1 MHGRITLTF
10 NFINQSVILI
20 PMLKKI
26 LSIHFS
32 WKRHLASAGVIGLSL
47 LFFLGN
53 SSCSGGSQ
61 AMGESM
67 QAAAPDNSETGE
79 EPADSA
85 CAYFYFLWG
94 KSAEAEAKYEEAME
108 AYEKALVCDSQAV
121 YVSQKLA
128 VLLVNMGK
136 KEQAIV
142 QLEKMVADDP
152 ANLQNRLLLGNIYSS
167 TGQRD
172 QALAVY
178 EAILQIAPDNPQA
191 LLMLGALYAGDRDY
205 LQAQKMLER
214 LVTVDDKS
222 YAGYSYLA
230 KLYRELNYYDKA
242 MAAYDKALTL
252 SWSPML
258 AYEAADLYEYRQKYD
273 EAVAIYKRLLEDDE
287 ANTKIRGRLAR
298 LYIVQGKIVE
308 ALDELNELK
317 NYTPDPTVVDL
328 AIGRVLLDEK
338 RYAEAIALFEQLL
351 KEDEN
356 KDLARSMLA
365 LTYYESGDMEKAMK
379 ILQEVPVTSRN
390 YEDSIIMLAQILIG
404 EKDNQRAATL
414 LRNVIAGED
423 TRRPAFY
430 FLLAGL
436 LREEGDPAAGRE
448 IYEQALQAFPG
459 NPAVFFEYGLYLDR
473 LGELD
478 EAVAKME
485 QVLAIT
491 PDDAY
496 ALNYVGYTWADRGIN
511 LDKALEHIKRA
522 VDLKPD
528 DGFVRDSLG
537 WVYFKMGRYGEAV
550 KELEAAAGMQPEDP
564 TIQEH
569 LGDAYQKA
577 GELQKAVEAYGRAVS
592 LYTDDV
598 KKAHALAEIKA
609 LQNSVKQD

>member
-1 MHGRITLTF
+1 
-10 NFINQSVILI
+10 
-20 PMLKKI
+20 MLKKI
-26 LSIHFS
+26 LSIYSS
-32 WKRHLASAGVIGLSL
+32 WKRHLASAGVIGLSM

-61 AMGESM
+61 ALGDTMKASE
-67 QAAAPDNSETGE
+67 PINSETSE

-94 KSAEAEAKYEEAME
+94 KSAEAEEKYEEAME
-108 AYEKALVCDSQAV
+108 AYEKALVCDPQAV
-121 YVSQKLA
+121 YVSRKLA

-142 QLEKMVADDP
+142 QLEQMIADDP

-167 TGQRD
+167 IGQKD
-172 QALAVY
+172 QARAVY
-178 EAILQIAPDNPQA
+178 EAILRIAPDDPQA
-191 LLMLGALYAGDRDY
+191 LLMLGALYASDRDY

-214 LVTVDDKS
+214 LVAVDDKS

-242 MAAYDKALTL
+242 MEAYEKALTL

-273 EAVAIYKRLLEDDE
+273 EAIAIYKRLLEEDE

-298 LYIVQGKIVE
+298 LYIVQGKIDV
-308 ALDELNELK
+308 ALAELNELK
-317 NYTPDPTVVDL
+317 NYASDTAVVDL

-351 KEDEN
+351 SQDEN
-356 KDLARSMLA
+356 KDVARSMLA
-365 LTYYESGDMEKAMK
+365 LTYYESGDKDKAMK
-379 ILQEVPVTSRN
+379 ILHEVPVTSKD
-390 YEDSIIMLAQILIG
+390 YENSILMLAQILLG

-423 TRRPAFY
+423 TRRPSFY

-448 IYEQALQAFPG
+448 IFEQAEKVFPE
-459 NPAVFFEYGLYLDR
+459 NPRVFFEYGLYLDR
-473 LGELD
+473 LGEFD
-478 EAVAKME
+478 GAVAKME

-491 PDDAY
+491 PDDAH

-511 LDKALEHIKRA
+511 LEKALEYIQRA

-550 KELEAAAGMQPEDP
+550 TELEAAASMQPDDP

-577 GELQKAVEAYGRAVS
+577 GELKKAVEAYGKAVS
-592 LYTDDV
+592 LYDDDV
-598 KKAHALAEIKA
+598 KKAHALAELKA
-609 LQNSVKQD
+609 LQNSDKQD

>member
-1 MHGRITLTF
+1 
-10 NFINQSVILI
+10 
-20 PMLKKI
+20 
-26 LSIHFS
+26 
-32 WKRHLASAGVIGLSL
+32 
-47 LFFLGN
+47 
-53 SSCSGGSQ
+53 
-61 AMGESM
+61 
-67 QAAAPDNSETGE
+67 
-79 EPADSA
+79 
-85 CAYFYFLWG
+85 
-94 KSAEAEAKYEEAME
+94 
-108 AYEKALVCDSQAV
+108 KALVCDPQAV
-121 YVSQKLA
+121 YVSRKLA

-142 QLEKMVADDP
+142 QLENMIADDP

-167 TGQRD
+167 MGQRD
-172 QALAVY
+172 QARAVY
-178 EAILQIAPDNPQA
+178 EAVLQIAPDDPQT
-191 LLMLGALYAGDRDY
+191 LLMLGALYASDRDY
-205 LQAQKMLER
+205 LQAQKILER
-214 LVTVDDKS
+214 LVAVDDKS

-242 MAAYDKALTL
+242 MEAYEKALTL

-273 EAVAIYKRLLEDDE
+273 EAIAIYKRLLEEDE

-298 LYIVQGKIVE
+298 LYIVQGKIEE
-308 ALDELNELK
+308 ALAELNELK
-317 NYTPDPTVVDL
+317 NYTSDTAVVDL

-338 RYAEAIALFEQLL
+338 RYAEAIALFELMLSQ
-351 KEDEN
+351 DEN
-356 KDLARSMLA
+356 KDVARSMLA
-365 LTYYESGDMEKAMK
+365 LTYYEFGDKDKAMK
-379 ILQEVPVTSRN
+379 ILHEVPVTSKD
-390 YEDSIIMLAQILIG
+390 YENSILMLAQILLG

-423 TRRPAFY
+423 TRRPSFY

-448 IYEQALQAFPG
+448 IFEQAEKAFPE
-459 NPAVFFEYGLYLDR
+459 NPRVFFEYGLYLDR

-478 EAVAKME
+478 GAVAKME

-491 PDDAY
+491 PDDAH
-496 ALNYVGYTWADRGIN
+496 ALNYVGYTWADKGIN
-511 LDKALEHIKRA
+511 LEKALEYIKQA

-550 KELEAAAGMQPEDP
+550 TELEAAASMQPDDP

-577 GELQKAVEAYGRAVS
+577 GELKKAVEAYGKAVS
-592 LYTDDV
+592 LYDDDV
-598 KKAHALAEIKA
+598 KKAHALVELKA
-609 LQNSVKQD
+609 LQNSDKQD